1 MARQPLDALLIL
13 LHLKQLSNG
22 ALKGR
27 RLSQVIS
34 MLLNVIISCWL
45 VAGSKYSIENIVD
58 ELHFESV
65 LTILDA
71 TEDDFGHYLCS
82 VENANGSASKD
93 VLVSIY
99 FEAKSVHKMCRDN
112 LIFIFKVSSMIS
124 FSSKYFLELPDSSH
138 VFYLSLP

>member
-22 ALKGR
+22 ALKGI

-82 VENANGSASKD
+82 VENAIGSSSED
-93 VLVSIY
+93 ILVSIY
-99 FEAKSVHKMCRDN
+99 FEGKSVHNMYTN
-112 LIFIFKVSSMIS
+112 NFIFTLKVSSMTFS
-124 FSSKYFLELPDSSH
+124 SSKYFLEPLDSSH
-138 VFYLSLP
+138 VFCLSLP